1 MNQDN
6 PSPGF
11 FVWGLDNASYGP
23 VELPTLVTWINDDRV
38 LADTWIFDDRA
49 KKWQPAKEIVEL
61 SVPIKRR
68 AKPAGETNTAV
79 MAKAAAELKPG
90 ALRRVKILAT
100 FTEPQLERF
109 AQFMEAQK
117 VRQWQTVVKQGDMS
131 DGMYLI
137 LDGEVRVRIM
147 VASAEKILV
156 TLGVGEFF
164 GDVALFDRGA
174 RSADV
179 VANVDTVLLKVSSSG
194 FDRLCKEAPE
204 IATPFLMAIG
214 KTLASRLRADN
225 KRYHDA
231 LRFIGAS
238 GG

>member
-1 MNQDN
+1 MNEEN
-6 PSPGF
+6 PSLGF
-11 FVWGLDNASYGP
+11 FVWGLDNAAYGP
-23 VELPTLVTWINDDRV
+23 VELPTLIAWINDDRV
-38 LADTWIFDDRA
+38 LSDTWLFDDRV
-49 KKWQPAKEIVEL
+49 KKWQLARDVVEL
-61 SVPIKRR
+61 TVPIKRR
-68 AKPAGETNTAV
+68 SKPAPGSTTITPREAE
-79 MAKAAAELKPG
+79 ELKPG

-100 FTEPQLERF
+100 FTEPQLARF
-109 AQFMEAQK
+109 AEFMQAQK
-117 VRQWQTVVKQGDMS
+117 VRQWQTVVNQGDMS

-147 VASAEKILV
+147 VAGAEKILA

-164 GDVALFDRGA
+164 GDVTLFDRGA

-179 VANVDTVLLKVSSSG
+179 VANVDTVLLKVSTSG

-204 IATPFLMAIG
+204 IATPFLMAVG
-214 KTLASRLRADN
+214 KTLAARLRADN

-238 GG
+238 GA